1 MIESYK
7 NTVFKNYANFRG
19 RARRSEYWYFVLM
32 NIIIAVGFL
41 MPMFWFSEV
50 HAVIGPW
57 TIFGISVYV
66 IAMILPTFALIS
78 RRLHDIGK
86 SGWYYLVRFIPVIG
100 PIWFLIMM
108 CTAGDV
114 GSNQYGADPK
124 QINDEIDEI
133 GIIRY

>member
-1 MIESYK
+1 MVESYK

-32 NIIIAVGFL
+32 NIIIALGVFI
-41 MPMFWFSEV
+41 PMFAFSDV

-57 TIFGISVYV
+57 TIIAISTYA

-100 PIWFLIMM
+100 PVWFLIMM
-108 CTAGDV
+108 CTAGDK
-114 GSNQYGADPK
+114 GANQYGADPK
-124 QINDEIDEI
+124 EINDEIDEI
-133 GIIRY
+133 GITRY